1 VFHCV
6 NEPHFLYPLFF
17 EGHLRYFQLLDIT
30 NNVAMNKMEHKSLWY
45 GGASF
50 GYMPKS
56 GIAGS
61 SGRSI
66 TNFLRNF

>member
-1 VFHCV
+1 VSC
-6 NEPHFLYPLFF
+6 
-17 EGHLRYFQLLDIT
+17 FQLLAIT
-30 NNVAMNKMEHKSLWY
+30 NKAAMNIVEHVSLWY

-50 GYMPKS
+50 GYMTKS

-66 TNFLRNF
+66 SNFLFLFCFVLFCFLRQGFSV